1 MIRLSA
7 KKLRKGM
14 IISQGI
20 YNARG
25 AFLLRKGTRLTEQY
39 VKRLQ
44 KMNIH
49 SLSVTALQPHLN
61 VSPPD
66 DIILEKTR
74 IKAIDNVSHVF
85 DDVQTSGKINTNLL
99 KDTAESIIFDLI
111 QNRNNLLQITDMR
124 LHDNYTFSH
133 SVNVA
138 VIASMIGTFCHYSK
152 QNLLELTLG
161 ALMHDIGKIFVPE
174 NILQKPYPL
183 NSEETVVINRHPHAG
198 FAKLKEA
205 GGFSD
210 TVLAIAIQ
218 HHERF
223 DGSGYPHHY
232 VGSDIHRFARI
243 VSIADVYDALT
254 SNRPYKRAYRPDIA
268 YKIMT
273 QCSCAGFDPD
283 LLKLFFAN
291 VAIYP
296 VGTVLKT
303 RFGDAIV
310 TKVESGYTLRP
321 HVCLF
326 TDKHHQPVKKPS
338 QLDLRDFLENP
349 IEYVIEDN
357 ELFELI
363 NMHGIDPARYLLE
376 MPPVD

>member
-39 VKRLQ
+39 VTRLQ

-61 VSPPD
+61 VPPPD

-74 IKAIDNVSHVF
+74 IKAIDNISHVF
-85 DDVQTSGKINTNLL
+85 DDVQTSGKINTNML

-183 NSEETVVINRHPHAG
+183 NNEETVVINRHPHAG

-210 TVLAIAIQ
+210 TVLAIAVQ

-273 QCSCAGFDPD
+273 QCSCAGFDPE

-326 TDKHHQPVKKPS
+326 TDNHHQPVKKPS

>member
-273 QCSCAGFDPD
+273 QCACAGFDPD
-283 LLKLFFAN
+283 CS
-291 VAIYP
+291 
-296 VGTVLKT
+296 
-303 RFGDAIV
+303 R
-310 TKVESGYTLRP
+310 
-321 HVCLF
+321 
-326 TDKHHQPVKKPS
+326 
-338 QLDLRDFLENP
+338 
-349 IEYVIEDN
+349 
-357 ELFELI
+357 
-363 NMHGIDPARYLLE
+363 
-376 MPPVD
+376 